1 MRPLI
6 SSHATPMLSRLPILL
21 AWRNLTESKRRLATS
36 VAGTAFA
43 VVLMYMEN
51 GFRNALLDGTVAVIR
66 RIDGQLVMINP
77 QRYVFTEPMRMPRR
91 RLDQVRGY
99 AGVISA
105 CPLYVEAW
113 RTLWR
118 NPDTRLS
125 RRIRVLAYHPD
136 DNLLKLD
143 EVRRQQMVWSRS
155 DTVLADRLSKEPEYG
170 PFREGLTSELSGH
183 RVRVVGTFT
192 LGTDFQNNGNLIM
205 SEANFLRV
213 LPQRL
218 GASWG
223 DTAIDIG
230 VLRLADGADV
240 DRIKTALQAALPAD
254 VLVLTIPELIAK
266 EQAFWQKVTPV
277 GVVFDIG
284 MVMGFIVGTA
294 ICYQVLFSEIS
305 DRLAEFATLKAMGY
319 SNQWLLRVVVCEALF
334 LAILGYGV
342 GLALTLPAF
351 GLIHD
356 STGLPMMLKPW
367 DAALIFGLTLVM
379 CTFSG
384 LLAARKLVV
393 VDPAELYA

>member
-1 MRPLI
+1 
-6 SSHATPMLSRLPILL
+6 MLSRLPILL

-43 VVLMYMEN
+43 VVLMFMEN
-51 GFRNALLDGTVAVIR
+51 GFRNALLDGTVAAIR

-77 QRYVFTEPMRMPRR
+77 QRYVFNEPLQMPRR
-91 RLDQVRGY
+91 RLEQVRGF

-105 CPLYVEAW
+105 SPLYVEAW
-113 RTLWR
+113 RTFWR
-118 NPDTRLS
+118 NPASGLS
-125 RRIRVLAYHPD
+125 RRIRVLAYPPVD
-136 DNLLKLD
+136 DLID
-143 EVRRQQMVWSRS
+143 IDQVRRLREVWDRP
-155 DTVLADRLSKEPEYG
+155 DTVLADVLSKEREYG
-170 PFREGLTSELSGH
+170 PLHEGLTSELSGH
-183 RVRVVGTFT
+183 RVRVVGTFA

-213 LPQRL
+213 LPRRR
-218 GASWG
+218 GTSWG

-230 VLRLADGADV
+230 VLRLAAGADV
-240 DRIKTALQAALPAD
+240 ERIKAALQAALPAD
-254 VLVLTIPELIAK
+254 VAVLTIPELIAK

-319 SNQWLLRVVVCEALF
+319 SNQWLLRVVICEAIF

-356 STGLPMMLKPW
+356 STGLPM
-367 DAALIFGLTLVM
+367 ALNPRDGTLILGLTLVM
-379 CTFSG
+379 CTLSG
-384 LLAARKLVV
+384 ILAARKLVV
-393 VDPAELYA
+393 ADPAELYA